1 MPTFQAIP
9 DDEQRMATYI
19 LQSVPAMLKAEL
31 NEFISYRTATFAA
44 KRQGGAVQSI
54 SAEADKTALLRF
66 LGYLD
71 KTNRMPDGA
80 ALSIVFMIREDLGD
94 VVEAYATWLQHT
106 QKCMFSTVRYNS
118 NPSHLHVPY
127 QPLVVTDCHTDP
139 SPDPHPHVPF
149 RLQTTSMASYRSP
162 PTATGTST
170 QATLCLPWTLH
181 RWHRS

>member
-31 NEFISYRTATFAA
+31 DEYISYRTATFAA

-71 KTNRMPDGA
+71 KTNLHWCWPLGGGGRTRA
-80 ALSIVFMIREDLGD
+80 HLSVLFCL
-94 VVEAYATWLQHT
+94 L
-106 QKCMFSTVRYNS
+106 
-118 NPSHLHVPY
+118 LHDR
-127 QPLVVTDCHTDP
+127 TRT
-139 SPDPHPHVPF
+139 
-149 RLQTTSMASYRSP
+149 AS
-162 PTATGTST
+162 
-170 QATLCLPWTLH
+170 
-181 RWHRS
+181 